1 MTANAT
7 IPSSLK
13 MKAYGLVALPILMQI
28 NALGQAL
35 SPVSQWAR
43 FYR

>member
-1 MTANAT
+1 MTVNAT
-7 IPSSLK
+7 IPSTLE
-13 MKAYGLVALPILMQI
+13 MKAYGLVALPILTQI
-28 NALGQAL
+28 NALGHAS